1 MKSEVLR
8 AEVLP
13 ERIAF
18 LKFIL
23 DGYDHLALL
32 TVKDPKKGIVEL
44 SFFPT
49 EKEEVLNILQDFAK
63 KIEEI

>member
-1 MKSEVLR
+1 MRSKIIR
-8 AEVLP
+8 AKISP
-13 ERIAF
+13 EKIAF
-18 LKFIL
+18 LKFVL

>member
-1 MKSEVLR
+1 MKSKKLR
-8 AEVLP
+8 AEISP

-32 TVKDPKKGIVEL
+32 TVKDPKAGIVEL
-44 SFFPT
+44 SFFPS
-49 EKEEVLNILQDFAK
+49 EKEEVLKILKGFAK
-63 KIEEI
+63 KIEEV

>member
-1 MKSEVLR
+1 MRSKIIR
-8 AEVLP
+8 AKISP
-13 ERIAF
+13 EKIAF
-18 LKFIL
+18 LKFVL
-23 DGYDHLALL
+23 DGYNHLALL